1 MNLRERSFGYIYEK
15 KENQNQHRV
24 ASCAFICF
32 VFWHTVF
39 GKARSG
45 LDDAR
50 LTAVFAI
57 LCRRKKVFGTN
68 IPAVQYIDSRV
79 TADAPV
85 RRSGPAYF
93 QKECRESD
101 GESFRRYCSQTIAQL
116 SHARRILLW
125 MKTVLFRRAARRMA
139 LRKRSAST
147 PCAFMTAA
155 VKRNRPSV
163 IAEEGTEAGFQV

>member
-1 MNLRERSFGYIYEK
+1 M
-15 KENQNQHRV
+15 
-24 ASCAFICF
+24 
-32 VFWHTVF
+32 
-39 GKARSG
+39 
-45 LDDAR
+45 
-50 LTAVFAI
+50 
-57 LCRRKKVFGTN
+57 
-68 IPAVQYIDSRV
+68 QYIDSRV

-93 QKECRESD
+93 QKECRESG

-125 MKTVLFRRAARRMA
+125 MKTVLSRRAARRMA

-163 IAEEGTEAGFQV
+163 IAEEGDRSRISSVKQFRCESWSFRYRMVEISSFHRRFSVGGPGMSERVRCCQWMRLSLRLQGRRKHGKLFC